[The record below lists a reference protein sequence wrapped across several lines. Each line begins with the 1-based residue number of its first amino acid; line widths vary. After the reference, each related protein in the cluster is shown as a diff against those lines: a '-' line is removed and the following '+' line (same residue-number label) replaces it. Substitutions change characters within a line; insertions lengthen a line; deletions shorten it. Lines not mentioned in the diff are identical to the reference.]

1 MGAPLR
7 TARKLLLG
15 REIAHMIGSAGVSQA
30 EAAKLIETTQS
41 RIAGLVN
48 GVGAITVGDLEL
60 LAARLG
66 FDDPDY
72 LDKLRELRRDNHK
85 RGYWDTGVR
94 RAYGDNLRLLVDL
107 EDHAGLIRV
116 TESEIVPGLL
126 QSASY
131 IRGLHEVDVA
141 SPSARVD
148 VTAEEE
154 VQARLARQE
163 VLTKP
168 GSPLMYHAILSESC
182 LRREHAPRA
191 GMLEQLE
198 HLQELSLR
206 PNLQIQVLPFAVRVH
221 GAGMED
227 RFSMIRV
234 PSPGAAGDLD
244 IVVSEYQGALR
255 YSDDKAD
262 IAARETVWSRLTA
275 AALSPGDSREFCE
288 TVARSFRRRTRP

>member
-15 REIAHMIGSAGVSQA
+15 REIAHMIATAGVSQA

-66 FDDPDY
+66 FDDPEY
-72 LDKLRELRRDNHK
+72 LDKLRELRRDNHR
-85 RGYWDTGVR
+85 RGYWDTGIR
-94 RAYGDNLRLLVDL
+94 RTYGENLRLLVDL

-116 TESEIVPGLL
+116 TEAEIVPGLL
-126 QSASY
+126 QSAAY
-131 IRGLHEVDVA
+131 IHALHEVDVA
-141 SPSARVD
+141 ALAARAD
-148 VTAEEE
+148 VTVEDE
-154 VQARLARQE
+154 VAARLGRQQ
-163 VLTKP
+163 VLDKP
-168 GSPLMYHAILSESC
+168 DSAPVYHAILSESC
-182 LRREHAPRA
+182 LRREHGPRPA
-191 GMLEQLE
+191 MLEQLE
-198 HLQELSLR
+198 HLQALSLR
-206 PNLQIQVLPFAVRVH
+206 PNIRIQVLPFSVRVQ

-234 PSPGAAGDLD
+234 PSPGAAGDLE
-244 IVVSEYQGALR
+244 IVVTESQGALR
-255 YSDDKAD
+255 YSDDKPD
-262 IAARETVWSRLTA
+262 LAAREVVWSRLTA
-275 AALSPGDSREFCE
+275 AALSPADSREFCA